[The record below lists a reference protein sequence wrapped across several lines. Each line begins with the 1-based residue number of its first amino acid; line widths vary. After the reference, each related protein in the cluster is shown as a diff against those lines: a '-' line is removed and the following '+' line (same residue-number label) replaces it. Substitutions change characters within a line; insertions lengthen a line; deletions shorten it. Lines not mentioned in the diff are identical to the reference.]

1 MKDLSFLALLDVYG
15 EALTAKQH
23 EMLSDYYERDFS
35 LSEIA
40 DNAGISR
47 QAVHAAIKQ
56 AEDSLNGYES
66 KFGVCAFVSEL
77 YKRLNDMCSEE
88 GALSDSARQK
98 IAALEDFIRSKYGSV
113 R

>member
-1 MKDLSFLALLDVYG
+1 MKDLSILALSDVYG
-15 EALTAKQH
+15 DALTVRQH

-47 QAVHAAIKQ
+47 QAVHAAIRQ
-56 AEDSLNGYES
+56 AEDSLKGYES

-77 YKRLNDMCSEE
+77 YRRLNDVRSEK
-88 GALSDSARQK
+88 GALSDSAVQK